1 MAAALARGWA
11 AGPGGPDAMLFC
23 DIDAERADGLAAEVG
38 GETSATL
45 AELRDESDVM
55 LLAVKP
61 AALEA
66 VAGELDGE
74 APAIVSVLAVTPL
87 ARVAAAFPDV
97 PVLRAMPN
105 QPVEV
110 RRGVICHPPPV
121 AMPAALAAE
130 LLALLDVLGVR
141 IELADEEIDAA
152 MAVMSCAPAYIALFA
167 EALAGAGVRE
177 GLELRLAGGLVAD
190 TLAGTAALLHK
201 REPAA
206 IRAAVASPGG
216 ATDAGLG
223 ALAAAGFERAVG
235 DAVGASLERFR

>member
-11 AGPGGPDAMLFC
+11 AGPGGPDAMVFC
-23 DIDAERADGLAAEVG
+23 DIDAERAEALAADVG
-38 GETSATL
+38 GETRATL
-45 AELRDESDVM
+45 DGLREGSDVL

-74 APAIVSVLAVTPL
+74 APAILSVLAVTPL
-87 ARVAAAFPDV
+87 ARVAAAFPEV

-110 RRGVICHPPPV
+110 RRGVICHPPPA
-121 AMPAALAAE
+121 AMPADLAAE
-130 LLALLDVLGVR
+130 LLALLDLLGVR
-141 IELADEEIDAA
+141 VELADEEIDAA
-152 MAVMSCAPAYIALFA
+152 MAVMSCTPAYIALFA

-177 GLELRLAGGLVAD
+177 GLERRLAGGLVAE
-190 TLAGTAALLHK
+190 TLAGTAALL
-201 REPAA
+201 RTRGPAA

-223 ALAAAGFERAVG
+223 ALVDAGFERAVG
-235 DAVGASLERFR
+235 AAVGASLERFR

>member
-23 DIDAERADGLAAEVG
+23 DIDAERADGLAADVG
-38 GETSATL
+38 GETRAAL

-61 AALEA
+61 AALDA
-66 VAGELDGE
+66 VADELDGE
-74 APAIVSVLAVTPL
+74 APTILSVLAVTPL
-87 ARVAAAFPDV
+87 ARVAAVFPGV

-121 AMPAALAAE
+121 AMPAELAAE
-130 LLALLDVLGVR
+130 LLVLLDVLGVR
-141 IELADEEIDAA
+141 VELADEEIDAA
-152 MAVMSCAPAYIALFA
+152 MAVMSCTPAYIALFA

-177 GLELRLAGGLVAD
+177 GLEQRLAGGLVAD
-190 TLAGTAALLHK
+190 TLAGTAALLRK

-216 ATDAGLG
+216 ATDAGLR

-235 DAVGASLERFR
+235 AAVGASLERFR

>member
-23 DIDAERADGLAAEVG
+23 DIDVERADGLAADVG
-38 GETSATL
+38 GETRATL
-45 AELRDESDVM
+45 AELRGESDVM

-74 APAIVSVLAVTPL
+74 APAIISVLAVTPL

-121 AMPAALAAE
+121 AMPADLAAE

-141 IELADEEIDAA
+141 VELADAEIDAA
-152 MAVMSCAPAYIALFA
+152 MAVMSCAPAYIAQFA

-177 GLELRLAGGLVAD
+177 GLERRLAGGLVAD
-190 TLAGTAALLHK
+190 TLAGTAALLRK

-216 ATDAGLG
+216 ATDAGLD

-235 DAVGASLERFR
+235 DAVGASLERLR

>member
-11 AGPGGPDAMLFC
+11 AGPGGPDAMLLY
-23 DIDAERADGLAAEVG
+23 DIDAGRADGLAAEVG
-38 GETSATL
+38 GETRATL
-45 AELRDESDVM
+45 SELREGSDVI

-74 APAIVSVLAVTPL
+74 APAILSVLAATPL
-87 ARVAAAFPDV
+87 ARVAAAFPNV

-110 RRGVICHPPPV
+110 RRGVICHPPPQ
-121 AMPAALAAE
+121 AMPGDLAAE

-141 IELADEEIDAA
+141 VELADEAIDAA
-152 MAVMSCAPAYIALFA
+152 MAVMSCTPAYIALFA
-167 EALAGAGVRE
+167 EALTGAGVRE
-177 GLELRLAGGLVAD
+177 GLDRRLAGGLVAD
-190 TLAGTAALLHK
+190 TLAGTAALLRK

-223 ALAAAGFERAVG
+223 ALGAAGFERAVG
-235 DAVGASLERFR
+235 DAVEASLERFR